1 MKRISYLKKMRNDLA
16 IAVEAKLH
24 PAIVAEIQERID
36 AHIVYKAA
44 YHKKNYISRK
54 VGK

>member
-1 MKRISYLKKMRNDLA
+1 MKKMRNDLA

-24 PAIVAEIQERID
+24 PAIIAEIQERID
-36 AHIVYKAA
+36 AHIKYKSA
-44 YHKKNYISRK
+44 YHKKHYVSKK

>member
-24 PAIVAEIQERID
+24 PAIIAEIQERID
-36 AHIVYKAA
+36 RHLKYKAD
-44 YHKKNYISRK
+44 YHKKHYVSRK
-54 VGK
+54 VK

>member
-1 MKRISYLKKMRNDLA
+1 MKKMRADLA
-16 IAVEAKLH
+16 IAIEGNLH

-36 AHIVYKAA
+36 AHIRYKAE
-44 YHKKNYISRK
+44 YHKKHYVSRK